1 MDTYHDEYWG
11 DCAFDYVEILGQR
24 YCGSSLPDPIISC
37 NDLEVKFSSYIW
49 RFEDNQGFRADW
61 TEVPDDGKWGLWSS
75 YSQSSVLCLVQASQ
89 QGPSVPGIIA
99 QKNVS
104 VAQSVCPGHLVEAP
118 GMGPAPS
125 TASTPSL

>member
-49 RFEDNQGFRADW
+49 RFGDNQGFRAVW
-61 TEVPDDGKWGLWSS
+61 TEIPDGSG
-75 YSQSSVLCLVQASQ
+75 LCLYSPPLTEGAECDYGQMKGPCEEGLRCTNGWC
-89 QGPSVPGIIA
+89 QG
-99 QKNVS
+99 
-104 VAQSVCPGHLVEAP
+104 
-118 GMGPAPS
+118 
-125 TASTPSL
+125 